1 MFRWLRSWRTKSQPR
16 QATLY
21 TRAGC
26 HLCDVAAETLRQAG
40 YTIHHVD
47 IDEDPALRSRFDHE
61 IPVVEIEGRIRFRG
75 HVDPLL
81 LKRLG

>member
-1 MFRWLRSWRTKSQPR
+1 MIRWIRRWFSKPKTRE
-16 QATLY
+16 AILY

-40 YTIHHVD
+40 YTTHSVN
-47 IDEDPALRSRFDHE
+47 IDANPTLRSRFDHQV
-61 IPVVEIEGRIRFRG
+61 PVVEIQGRIRFRG

-81 LKRLG
+81 LKRLE